1 LFYYYNKMLEVIID
15 IGICT
20 FLKSIK
26 KLNIKMIN
34 NKVNHLNNNKVNHL
48 NLYKI

>member
-1 LFYYYNKMLEVIID
+1 MLEVIID

-26 KLNIKMIN
+26 KLNIKM
-34 NKVNHLNNNKVNHL
+34 NNNKVNHL